1 MELTNEVTI
10 ETVIANRKIY
20 ALTEKYC
27 IAECIIESPE
37 PYVVWHIDEDR
48 KGVWGGQYFEDRLDA
63 EWEFCLEAFKDFFE
77 DYEKCQMIGNANAK
91 KSQNKAVK
99 KNEKEMSHIEFL
111 KWALEI
117 FKFFKWIL
125 RKQIKKKPNH
135 AEQHT

>member
-10 ETVIANRKIY
+10 GTVIANRKIY

-48 KGVWGGQYFEDRLDA
+48 KGVWGGKYFEERMDA
-63 EWEFCLEAFKDFFE
+63 EWEFCSRSFE
-77 DYEKCQMIGNANAK
+77 WFQDNVNIEFEEEK
-91 KSQNKAVK
+91 KSQHEAVK

-111 KWALEI
+111 KWALEV
-117 FKFFKWIL
+117 F
-125 RKQIKKKPNH
+125 ND
-135 AEQHT
+135 